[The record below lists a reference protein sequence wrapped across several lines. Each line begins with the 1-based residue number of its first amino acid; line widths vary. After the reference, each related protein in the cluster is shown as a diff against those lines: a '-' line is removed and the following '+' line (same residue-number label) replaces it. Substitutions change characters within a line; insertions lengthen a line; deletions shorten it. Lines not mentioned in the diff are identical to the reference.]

1 VTKAHPK
8 QRRRPAAPRAA
19 RRSSAHRTWLVLG
32 AVVLAAA
39 IVAVVVTAGGESSAA
54 EPAPSGSVSIDHEP
68 GPALQPGEAIPEW
81 SAPALDG
88 SGTMHWSDYLGG
100 PIVLT
105 VWAPWCPHCQAEL
118 PRLVERLRFHPDITL
133 VTISTA
139 VEQST
144 AFTSQGYLDAEGLS
158 FPVAVDDAA
167 LTLHDGLGVEGF
179 PSTYFVTADGTV
191 VRHEEGEIGLQED
204 GSVDPSVLD
213 DMLTELE
220 DASPQD

>member
-1 VTKAHPK
+1 MTNARKART
-8 QRRRPAAPRAA
+8 RRRTGPSP
-19 RRSSAHRTWLVLG
+19 RRSSSSARRTWLALG
-32 AVVLAAA
+32 AAVIVAAL
-39 IVAVVVTAGGESSAA
+39 VAVVVTSGGGTVG
-54 EPAPSGSVSIDHEP
+54 EPSPAGSVTIARDA
-68 GPALQPGEAIPEW
+68 GPPLAPGETIPGW

-88 SGTMHWSDYLGG
+88 SGTLRWSDFLGG

-105 VWAPWCPHCQAEL
+105 IWAPWCPHCQAEL
-118 PRLVERLRFHPDITL
+118 PRLVETMRTHPDITL

-144 AFTSQGYLDAEGLS
+144 AFTSAGYLEGEGLT

-167 LTLHDGLGVEGF
+167 LTLHGGLGVGGF

-191 VRHEEGEIGLQED
+191 IQHVEGEIGLRSD
-204 GSVDPSVLD
+204 GSVDPSVLEG
-213 DMLTELE
+213 MLVALE